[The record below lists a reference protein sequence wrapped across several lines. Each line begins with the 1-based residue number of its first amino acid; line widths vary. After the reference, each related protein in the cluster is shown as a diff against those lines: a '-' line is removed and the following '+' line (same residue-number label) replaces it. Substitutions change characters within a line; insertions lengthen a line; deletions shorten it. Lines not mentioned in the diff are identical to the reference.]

1 MEEKYIKNEIKF
13 NNNIHIFKELYNISK
28 ATVKIKIKIGGEW
41 GFGSGFFCRLERN
54 NKKFYS
60 IITNEHV
67 VGANLVKNKE
77 EIIILYDNE
86 KKKLNLKL
94 DKSDRC
100 IFCLKE
106 LYGIDATIIEILEK
120 DGIDNTYFLLPDDS
134 DNENYDS
141 YIFSEIQIPQFPGGE
156 ELSLSNGTIIDFNSE
171 NVSMFFH
178 DADTE
183 DGSSGSPIILKGT
196 EKVIGIHK
204 GTYNRNNFISNIGIF
219 IRKIIDVVKNF
230 KRNGEG
236 KEYYKNGKIK
246 YEGNFL
252 NDLYDDDN
260 GKYYY
265 ENGDVYIGQFKNGE
279 KYGEGL
285 TYNKEGELIN
295 VDEYK
300 KDKLINDYNKKKFM
314 SNNQSNN
321 INSNNNIIHND
332 QFKYN
337 SDYNQNLDKNPSNN
351 KIKNDNNSNFTNK
364 DFKVQLYNIL
374 HPFGNFFGV
383 VCRRCGHKTEKHQPN
398 GYGRWKCSECP
409 ENDSICEIID

>member
-1 MEEKYIKNEIKF
+1 MEENDINNEIKL
-13 NNNIHIFKELYNISK
+13 NNNMHIIKEQYNISK
-28 ATVKIKIKIGGEW
+28 ATVKIKIDGEC

-106 LYGIDATIIEILEK
+106 LYCIDATIIEILEK
-120 DGIDNTYFLLPDDS
+120 DDIDNTYFLLPDDS
-134 DNENYDS
+134 DDENYDG
-141 YIFSEIQIPQFPGGE
+141 YIFREIQIPQFPGGKDLN
-156 ELSLSNGTIIDFNSE
+156 LSEGTITDFNSE
-171 NVSMFFH
+171 NVSMFYH

-183 DGSSGSPIILKGT
+183 RGSSGSPIILKGT

-204 GTYNRNNFISNIGIF
+204 GAYKKNNSNIGIY
-219 IRKIIDVVKNF
+219 IRTIIDVVKNLQ
-230 KRNGEG
+230 RNGEG
-236 KEYYKNGKIK
+236 KEYYKNGNLK

-265 ENGDVYIGQFKNGE
+265 ENGNVYIGQFKNGE

-321 INSNNNIIHND
+321 INSNNIIIHND

-351 KIKNDNNSNFTNK
+351 KIKNDNISNFINK
-364 DFKVQLYNIL
+364 DFKIRLCNLL
-374 HPFGNFFGV
+374 HPLGNFFGV
-383 VCRRCGHKTEKHQPN
+383 VCSRCGHKTEKHQPN
-398 GYGRWKCSECP
+398 EYGRWKCSECP
-409 ENDSICEIID
+409 ENGSICEITF

>member
-1 MEEKYIKNEIKF
+1 MEENDINNEIKL
-13 NNNIHIFKELYNISK
+13 NNNMHIIKEQYNISK
-28 ATVKIKIKIGGEW
+28 ATVKIKIGEC

-106 LYGIDATIIEILEK
+106 LYCIDATIIEILEK
-120 DGIDNTYFLLPDDS
+120 DDIDNTYFLLPDDS
-134 DNENYDS
+134 DDENYDG
-141 YIFSEIQIPQFPGGE
+141 YIFREIQIPQFPGGKDLN
-156 ELSLSNGTIIDFNSE
+156 LSEGTITDFYSE
-171 NVSMFFH
+171 NVSMFYH
-178 DADTE
+178 NADTE
-183 DGSSGSPIILKGT
+183 YGSSGSPIILKGT

-236 KEYYKNGKIK
+236 KEYYKNGNLK
-246 YEGNFL
+246 YEGNFK

-265 ENGDVYIGQFKNGE
+265 ENGNVYIGQFKNGKE
-279 KYGEGL
+279 YGEGII
-285 TYNKEGELIN
+285 YNKEGEPIN
-295 VDEYK
+295 IDEYK
-300 KDKLINDYNKKKFM
+300 EDEDKLNNDYNEKKFM

-321 INSNNNIIHND
+321 INSNNIIIHND

-351 KIKNDNNSNFTNK
+351 KIKNDNISNFINK
-364 DFKVQLYNIL
+364 DFKIRLCNLL
-374 HPFGNFFGV
+374 HPLGNFFGV
-383 VCRRCGHKTEKHQPN
+383 VCSRCGHKTEKHQPN
-398 GYGRWKCSECP
+398 EYGRWKCSECP
-409 ENDSICEIID
+409 ENGSICEITF

>member
-1 MEEKYIKNEIKF
+1 M
-13 NNNIHIFKELYNISK
+13 
-28 ATVKIKIKIGGEW
+28 
-41 GFGSGFFCRLERN
+41 
-54 NKKFYS
+54 
-60 IITNEHV
+60 
-67 VGANLVKNKE
+67 
-77 EIIILYDNE
+77 
-86 KKKLNLKL
+86 

-106 LYGIDATIIEILEK
+106 LYCIDATIIEILEK
-120 DGIDNTYFLLPDDS
+120 DDIDNTYFLLPDDS
-134 DNENYDS
+134 DDENYDG
-141 YIFSEIQIPQFPGGE
+141 YIFREIQIPQFPGGKDLN
-156 ELSLSNGTIIDFNSE
+156 LSEGTITDFYSE
-171 NVSMFFH
+171 NVSMFYH
-178 DADTE
+178 NADTE
-183 DGSSGSPIILKGT
+183 YGSSGSPIILKGT

-204 GTYNRNNFISNIGIF
+204 GAYKKNNSNIGIY
-219 IRKIIDVVKNF
+219 IRTIIDVVKNLQ
-230 KRNGEG
+230 RNGEG
-236 KEYYKNGKIK
+236 KEYYKNGNLK

-252 NDLYDDDN
+252 NDLYDDVN

-321 INSNNNIIHND
+321 INSNNIIIHND

-351 KIKNDNNSNFTNK
+351 KIKNDNISNFINK
-364 DFKVQLYNIL
+364 DFKIRLCNLL
-374 HPFGNFFGV
+374 HPLGNFFGV
-383 VCRRCGHKTEKHQPN
+383 VCSRCGHKTEKHQPN
-398 GYGRWKCSECP
+398 EYGRWKCSECP
-409 ENDSICEIID
+409 ENGSICEITF